1 MRLMGFIAFK
11 TQLQRKLVNWITSKN
26 ERMYTH
32 TRNPKRSMEERHRR
46 DPENNTVAMQ
56 WECVE
61 KV

>member
-1 MRLMGFIAFK
+1 MPPLK
-11 TQLQRKLVNWITSKN
+11 RKLVNWITSKN